1 MATPFETLAADDRE
15 IVALEPSGCLIP
27 LGGGAEPPLV
37 ASRDLVGQVLWELV
51 HPDDIAAVHGA
62 VREVFLGAVPRAVQ
76 FRVQSQ
82 NAGWRALS
90 GTLQLI
96 DGETPPRAT
105 LHVSDVTEPG
115 GGGGGTH
122 PEEEQLRHAG
132 RLEVLG
138 RLAGSIAHDFG
149 NLLTVIIGDI
159 GRVLDGLPRDSDV
172 RPPAESVRAAAER
185 AAGKVRQLLAFSRSR
200 PSAPD
205 VIDLNELLGDAEQL
219 LRRLL
224 GEHIVLRIIRG
235 PGLWPVRVDRTQ
247 IEQVLFNLAV
257 NGRDAMPA
265 GGELTIETRNV
276 PPDALPVTKTMVV
289 DWCVSISV
297 TDTGVGMDHSTQ
309 SRAFEPFFTT
319 KGPERGTGLGLATVR
334 QIANDSGGWV
344 HLSSQPGQG
353 STITFHMP
361 RAYEA
366 PMRVIQPE
374 PILRGGTETLLVVE
388 DEARVRELVADMLD
402 LAGYDVLTAATPAI
416 AEQVSAERDATIHLL
431 LTDVVMPDMSGFD
444 LARRLRAA
452 RPGLRVVYM
461 SGYPKPMFGES
472 GDDMASARF
481 IAKPFDRQSL
491 LRSIRQ
497 ALDSPDAC

>member
-1 MATPFETLAADDRE
+1 MATPFETLAADARE
-15 IVALEPSGCLIP
+15 TVAVEPSGCLIP
-27 LGGGAEPPLV
+27 LGSGAAPPLIASTDV
-37 ASRDLVGQVLWELV
+37 AGEVLWELV
-51 HPDDIAAVHGA
+51 HPDDIVAVHGA
-62 VREVFLGAVPRAVQ
+62 VREVFLGAGPRAIR

-82 NAGWRALS
+82 NAGWRGLG
-90 GTLQLI
+90 GTLQLM

-105 LHVSDVTEPG
+105 LHVSDVTGPG
-115 GGGGGTH
+115 GGGSGAH
-122 PEEEQLRHAG
+122 PEEQLRHAG

-149 NLLTVIIGDI
+149 NLLTVIIADI
-159 GRVLDGLPRDSDV
+159 GRVLDGLPPGSDV

-185 AAGKVRQLLAFSRSR
+185 ATGMVRQLLAFSGSR
-200 PSAPD
+200 PAAPA
-205 VIDLNELLGDAEQL
+205 VIDLNKLLEDAEQL

-224 GEHIVLRIIRG
+224 GEHIVVRIIRG

-276 PPDALPVTKTMVV
+276 PPDALPVTETMVV
-289 DWCVSISV
+289 DPCVSISV

-309 SRAFEPFFTT
+309 ARAFEPFFTT
-319 KGPERGTGLGLATVR
+319 KGPEGGTGLGLATVR

-344 HLSSQPGQG
+344 HLSSQPGEG
-353 STITFHMP
+353 STITFGMP

-366 PMRVIQPE
+366 PIRVTQPE
-374 PILRGGTETLLVVE
+374 PIVRGGTETLLVVE

-402 LAGYDVLTAATPAI
+402 LAGYDVLTAATPAT
-416 AEQVSAERDATIHLL
+416 AEQVSAERGATIHLL

-461 SGYPKPMFGES
+461 SGYPKPMFGEGG
-472 GDDMASARF
+472 GDMPGARF

-497 ALDSPDAC
+497 ALDAPDAC